1 MAKAKTKPTDNTTN
15 GAIPFSAEVGKVLQ
29 LVIHSLYTNKD
40 IFLRE
45 LISNASDACDKL
57 RYEALTQPELLKED
71 PELKIQISFD
81 DKAKTLTI
89 EDNGIGMS
97 REELVNNLGTIA
109 KSGTQGFLTQ
119 LTGDSKK
126 DMHLI
131 GQFGVGFYSAFMVA
145 NSVTVVSRRAG
156 QDKAHIW
163 TSDGEGTFTVT
174 DLEGAAP
181 RGTRITLS
189 MKDDAKVY
197 LDQHRLSHIIQT
209 YSDHIGFPILLAGNT
224 VNQASALWSRP
235 KSDITKE
242 QYQEFYRH
250 VAHQADEPWMV
261 LHNRNEGA
269 VQFTNLLFI
278 PGAKPFDLFHP
289 DRMARVKLYVK
300 RVYITD
306 ENIDIIPRHMRFLR
320 GVVDSEDL
328 PLNISRETLQHNAVI
343 AKIRSGIVS
352 KVLSELKKK
361 AEKEPE
367 DYAKFWD
374 NFGAVLK
381 EGLCDTSETRDKLL
395 EVCRFH
401 TANNG
406 DKLTSL
412 DEYIANM
419 KPNQKEIYY
428 LTGAHIETMKSSP
441 QLEGFAARGIDV
453 VLLADSVDDF
463 WVNVVTEYKDKSF
476 RSITRAGIDLSDIP
490 VTDEAKKEEESSEA
504 PKEDTDK
511 IIAFFKTTL
520 GDKVKEVRA
529 TSKLSNTPACL
540 AAEERGMDIR
550 FERFLVEQKQLPGR
564 APKILEINPQHA
576 VVKALGKR
584 IGDEKSA
591 DEARDL
597 AWLVFEQAVILEGEE
612 LPDPKAFA
620 TRMNRLL
627 KAQFQA

>member
-1 MAKAKTKPTDNTTN
+1 MAKAKAKPTDNATN
-15 GAIPFSAEVGKVLQ
+15 APIPFNAEVGKVLQ

-57 RYEALTQPELLKED
+57 RYEALTKPELLKED
-71 PELKIQISFD
+71 PELKIQISYD
-81 DKAKTLTI
+81 DKASTLTI

-97 REELVNNLGTIA
+97 REELVTNLGTIA

-131 GQFGVGFYSAFMVA
+131 GQFGVGFYSAYMVA
-145 NSVTVVSRRAG
+145 NNVSVVSRRAG
-156 QDKAHIW
+156 EDKAHLW

-174 DLEGAAP
+174 DVDGSVP

-189 MKDDAKVY
+189 IKPETKEY
-197 LDQHRLSHIIQT
+197 LDQHRLTHIIRT
-209 YSDHIGFPILLAGNT
+209 YSDHIGFPISLNGNNI
-224 VNQASALWSRP
+224 NQGSALWSRP
-235 KSDITKE
+235 KSDITE
-242 QYQEFYRH
+242 DQYNEFYRH
-250 VAHQADEPWMV
+250 IAHQAEKPWMV

-306 ENIDIIPRHMRFLR
+306 ENIDLIPRYMRFIR
-320 GVVDSEDL
+320 GIVDSEDL

-361 AEKEPE
+361 AEKSPE
-367 DYAKFWD
+367 DYVAFWE

-381 EGLCDTSETRDKLL
+381 EGLCDTSEARDKIL

-401 TANNG
+401 TANSG
-406 DKLTSL
+406 DKLISL
-412 DEYIANM
+412 DEYVKNM

-428 LTGAHIETMKSSP
+428 LTGAHLESMRSSP

-453 VLLADSVDDF
+453 LLLADSVDDF
-463 WVNVVTEYKDKSF
+463 WVNVVTEYKVTPF
-476 RSITRAGIDLSDIP
+476 RSITRAGIDLNEIP
-490 VTDEAKKEEESSEA
+490 VIDESKKEETVET
-504 PKEDTDK
+504 PKADTDK
-511 IIAFFKTTL
+511 VIAFFQSTL

-529 TSKLSNTPACL
+529 TSKLANTPACL
-540 AAEERGMDIR
+540 AADERGMDIR
-550 FERFLVEQKQLPGR
+550 FERFLVEQKQLPGK

-576 VVKALGKR
+576 VVQALGAR
-584 IGDEKSA
+584 IEDAKAG

-597 AWLVFEQAVILEGEE
+597 AWLIFEQAVILEGEE

-620 TRMNRLL
+620 ERMNRLL
-627 KAQFQA
+627 RAQFKA

>member
-1 MAKAKTKPTDNTTN
+1 MAKAKAKPTDNATN
-15 GAIPFSAEVGKVLQ
+15 APIPFNAEVGKVLQ

-57 RYEALTQPELLKED
+57 RYEALTKPELLKED
-71 PELKIQISFD
+71 PELKIQISYD
-81 DKAKTLTI
+81 DKASTLTI

-97 REELVNNLGTIA
+97 REELVTNLGTIA

-131 GQFGVGFYSAFMVA
+131 GQFGVGFYSAYMVA
-145 NSVTVVSRRAG
+145 NNVSVVSRRAG
-156 QDKAHIW
+156 EDKAHLW

-174 DLEGAAP
+174 DVDGSVP

-189 MKDDAKVY
+189 IKPETKEY
-197 LDQHRLSHIIQT
+197 LDQHRLTHIIRT
-209 YSDHIGFPILLAGNT
+209 YSDHIGFPISLNGNNI
-224 VNQASALWSRP
+224 NQGSALWSRP
-235 KSDITKE
+235 KSDITE
-242 QYQEFYRH
+242 DQYNEFYRH
-250 VAHQADEPWMV
+250 IAHQAEKPWMV

-306 ENIDIIPRHMRFLR
+306 ENIDLIPRYMRFIR
-320 GVVDSEDL
+320 GIVDSEDL

-343 AKIRSGIVS
+343 AKIRQGIVS

-361 AEKEPE
+361 AEKSPE
-367 DYAKFWD
+367 DYVAFWE

-381 EGLCDTSETRDKLL
+381 EGLCDTSEARDKIL

-401 TANNG
+401 TANSG
-406 DKLTSL
+406 DKLISL
-412 DEYIANM
+412 DEYVKNM

-428 LTGAHIETMKSSP
+428 LTGAHLESMRSSP

-453 VLLADSVDDF
+453 LLLADSVDDF
-463 WVNVVTEYKDKSF
+463 WVNVVTEYKVTPF
-476 RSITRAGIDLSDIP
+476 RSITRAGIDLNEIP
-490 VTDEAKKEEESSEA
+490 VIDESKKEETVET
-504 PKEDTDK
+504 PKADTDK
-511 IIAFFKTTL
+511 VIAFFQSTL

-529 TSKLSNTPACL
+529 TSKLANTPACL
-540 AAEERGMDIR
+540 AADERGMDIR
-550 FERFLVEQKQLPGR
+550 FERFLVEQKQLPGK

-576 VVKALGKR
+576 VVQALGAR
-584 IGDEKSA
+584 IEDAKAG

-597 AWLVFEQAVILEGEE
+597 AWLIFEQAVILEGEE

-620 TRMNRLL
+620 ERMNRLL
-627 KAQFQA
+627 RAQFKA